1 MSSQYLL
8 CSLSF
13 NGSVRTGRYVVNLCV
28 ILDDMLQVV
37 LVPVEIMCFP
47 VTSHAHDWC
56 GAEVRTPADSKAR
69 CVELKVLLT
78 IC

>member
-1 MSSQYLL
+1 
-8 CSLSF
+8 
-13 NGSVRTGRYVVNLCV
+13 
-28 ILDDMLQVV
+28 MLQVV

-56 GAEVRTPADSKAR
+56 GAEVSTPADSKAR
-69 CVELKVLLT
+69 RVELKVLLT